1 MRIHSAVGPGLLESV
16 YEACIEHELLA
27 ESVGVERQVAIP
39 VRYKGVVIQAGY
51 RLDLLIGGNV
61 VVEVKAVEKL
71 MPIHHAQV
79 LSYLRLGGY
88 KLGLLLNF
96 NTVHMRDG
104 IKRVVN
110 AL

>member
-1 MRIHSAVGPGLLESV
+1 
-16 YEACIEHELLA
+16 
-27 ESVGVERQVAIP
+27 
-39 VRYKGVVIQAGY
+39 
-51 RLDLLIGGNV
+51 
-61 VVEVKAVEKL
+61 